1 MNDEQIKKII
11 EDSYDTSRE
20 EGILSMARDFYSRQM
35 RSTAIMVWFWGIA
48 FFALAAHG
56 TIQFFGT
63 DQTRTQILGAA
74 LFIVGCLGIGM
85 MKIFAW
91 EMIHRHSIKRDL
103 KRLELRVVELTET
116 LKGKQ

>member
-1 MNDEQIKKII
+1 MYDEQIKKVIG
-11 EDSYDTSRE
+11 DSYDTSKE
-20 EGILSMARDFYSRQM
+20 EGILSLARDFYSHQM

-48 FFALAAHG
+48 FFALAAYG

-63 DQTRTQILGAA
+63 DQTQRQILGAA

-91 EMIHRHSIKRDL
+91 EMVHRHSLKRDI
-103 KRLELRVVELTET
+103 KRLELRVVELTEM
-116 LKGKQ
+116 LKAKQ

>member
-1 MNDEQIKKII
+1 MNDETIKKII
-11 EDSYDTSRE
+11 EDSYDASKE

-35 RSTAIMVWFWGIA
+35 RSTAIMVWCWGIA
-48 FFALAAHG
+48 FFALAAYG
-56 TIQFFGT
+56 TIQFFQA

-74 LFIVGCLGIGM
+74 VFIVGCLGIGV

-91 EMIHRHSIKRDL
+91 EMVHRHSIKRDI

-116 LKGKQ
+116 LKAKE